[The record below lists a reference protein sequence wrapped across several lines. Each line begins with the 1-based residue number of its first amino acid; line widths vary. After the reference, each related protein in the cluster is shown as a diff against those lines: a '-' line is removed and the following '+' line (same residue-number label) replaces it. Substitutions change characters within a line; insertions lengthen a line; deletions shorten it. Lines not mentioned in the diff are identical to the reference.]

1 MDEDANVSGWFA
13 LSSNKR
19 AKRLASQE
27 RRRAPWFPACL
38 VLCVLAMTGCNE
50 RASETQCDQAY
61 DHLIDVRIGDEPDIV
76 KTIKR
81 GTLEKNRTAFLS
93 ECVDRM
99 PKSALKCWMAAES
112 IDAMEK
118 CESR

>member
-1 MDEDANVSGWFA
+1 MSGWFA
-13 LSSNKR
+13 LSSKKR
-19 AKRLASQE
+19 AKPLGSQE
-27 RRRAPWFPACL
+27 LRRAPWRPAFL
-38 VLCVLAMTGCNE
+38 VLCVLALTGCNE

-61 DHLIDVRIGDEPDIV
+61 NHLIDVRIGDEPDIV

-81 GTLEKNRTAFLS
+81 GDLEKNRTAFLS

-99 PKSALKCWMAAES
+99 PKSVLECWMAADT